1 MRDVI
6 DHEQL
11 AHSLS
16 RLQLGVDAAELH
28 GSLAGFL
35 CAGGTARPDSWLGD
49 LALDEAAEAVAGSSD
64 RGLFRRIFESLAA
77 DLADP
82 DLAFTPLLP
91 DDASPMPERT
101 AALVSWCRGFLGGIG
116 LSGID
121 LSGGLEGDLGEVLG
135 DFGRIAASAFSE
147 GDSAEDDEEAWAEVV
162 EYVRVGALL
171 VRTELSRAP
180 GGATRH

>member
-1 MRDVI
+1 MPDAI
-6 DHEQL
+6 DHDEL
-11 AHSLS
+11 SRSLS
-16 RLQLGVDAAELH
+16 RLRLGVDAAELH

-35 CAGGTARPDSWLGD
+35 CAGGTAGADSWLGE
-49 LALDEAAEAVAGSSD
+49 LALEEAAEAVADSGEQA
-64 RGLFRRIFESLAA
+64 LFRRVFEAVSA

-91 DDASPMPERT
+91 TDDAPMPERT

-116 LSGID
+116 LSGAD

-135 DFGRIAASAFSE
+135 DFGRIASSAFSE

-171 VRTELSRAP
+171 VRTELSRIP